1 MITMMVEKFFKK
13 TLSNEMNLK
22 EAKEQQNIF
31 KSNLNKISKGRFKLE
46 EQESS
51 LENLKLLHKSREGVI
66 KLFNNYLMII
76 LLQLYLRS
84 NTRQNIKTVL
94 KY

>member
-1 MITMMVEKFFKK
+1 MITMMVENFFKK
-13 TLSNEMNLK
+13 TLSNEMKLK
-22 EAKEQQNIF
+22 EAKEQQNIL

-51 LENLKLLHKSREGVI
+51 LENLKLLRKSREGVI

>member
-1 MITMMVEKFFKK
+1 MITMMVENFFKK
-13 TLSNEMNLK
+13 ARSNEMKLK

-51 LENLKLLHKSREGVI
+51 LENIKLLRKSREGVI
-66 KLFNNYLMII
+66 KLFNDYLMII
-76 LLQLYLRS
+76 LLSLYLRP
-84 NTRQNIKTVL
+84 NTKQNIKMVL

>member
-1 MITMMVEKFFKK
+1 MK
-13 TLSNEMNLK
+13 LK

-51 LENLKLLHKSREGVI
+51 LENLKLLRKSREGVI

>member
-1 MITMMVEKFFKK
+1 MITMMVENFFKK
-13 TLSNEMNLK
+13 TLSNEMKLK

-51 LENLKLLHKSREGVI
+51 LENLKLLRKSREGVI

-84 NTRQNIKTVL
+84 NTRQSIKTVL

>member
-1 MITMMVEKFFKK
+1 MITMMVENFFKK
-13 TLSNEMNLK
+13 ARSNEMKLK

-51 LENLKLLHKSREGVI
+51 LENIKLLRKSREGVI
-66 KLFNNYLMII
+66 KLFNDYLMII
-76 LLQLYLRS
+76 LLSLYLRP
-84 NTRQNIKTVL
+84 NTKQNIKKVL

>member
-1 MITMMVEKFFKK
+1 MITMMVENFFKK
-13 TLSNEMNLK
+13 TLSNEMKLK

-51 LENLKLLHKSREGVI
+51 LENLKLLRKSREGVI